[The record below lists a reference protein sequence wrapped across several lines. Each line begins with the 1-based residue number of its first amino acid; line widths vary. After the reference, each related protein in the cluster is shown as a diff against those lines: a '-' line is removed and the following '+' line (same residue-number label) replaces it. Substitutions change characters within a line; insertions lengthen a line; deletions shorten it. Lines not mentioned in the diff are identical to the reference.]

1 MIAME
6 EALDQMT
13 LDSRLSELGQTWQW
27 VENIADRRQLG
38 PETRFAIHLCLEE
51 ALANIVIH
59 GYGREPG
66 HPIFLCAAMKGEEL
80 LFVIEDRCP
89 PFVPPLEPELELPSS
104 PPSLETIEPGGNGL
118 RLMRQFAKAML
129 YEPLP
134 SGNRLTLYFSD
145 GRPLGD

>member
-38 PETRFAIHLCLEE
+38 AEARFAIHLCLEE

-59 GYGREPG
+59 GYGGEPG
-66 HPIFLCAAMKGEEL
+66 NPIFVCAAAKGKEL

-89 PFVPPLEPELELPSS
+89 PFVPPLEPELELSGS
-104 PPSLETIEPGGNGL
+104 PASLETIEPGGNGV
-118 RLMRQFAKAML
+118 RLMRQFAKAVV

-134 SGNRLTLYFSD
+134 FGNRLTLAFPD
-145 GRPLGD
+145 GRPSGD